1 MQEPTYT
8 VRLMKEDDVHQV
20 TEIDR
25 EVFPT
30 EWMFRLSSSYQKEFK
45 NPLAHYLVAS
55 TCSDIFP
62 EPCPAIATQLP
73 LFRNFFNSMHHA
85 ARGGKET
92 QSPYI
97 VGFAGLWMMAH
108 NAHIMSLAVRDRYR
122 GEGIGEALL
131 ISIIELAI
139 RLDANMLT
147 LEVRASNDI
156 AQALY
161 EKHGFRAAG
170 YRPRYYS
177 DNGEDA
183 VIMNTNSITSDSFQS
198 FFRSLKEEHL
208 QRYNHI
214 TLKIS

>member
-1 MQEPTYT
+1 MQDTTYT
-8 VRLMKEDDVHQV
+8 VRLMKEGDVRQV

-45 NPLAHYLVAS
+45 NPLAHYLVAF

-62 EPCPAIATQLP
+62 EPKPPIVTQLP
-73 LFRNFFNSMHHA
+73 LFRNSFNSTHQA
-85 ARGGKET
+85 TRGGKEA

-122 GEGIGEALL
+122 GKGIGEALQ
-131 ISIIELAI
+131 ISIIELASK
-139 RLDANMLT
+139 LAANIIT
-147 LEVRASNDI
+147 LEVRTSNDI

-161 EKHGFRAAG
+161 KKHGFRVAG
-170 YRPRYYS
+170 SRSRYYS

-183 VIMNTNSITSDSFQS
+183 VIMNTDSITSDSFHS
-198 FFRSLKEEHL
+198 FFRSLKEEHS
-208 QRYNHI
+208 QRYTYI
-214 TLKIS
+214 ALKIS